1 MRTTP
6 FHLARTATA
15 FLRAGLDASAPAA
28 ASAVPATGPARVPAG
43 LWDTAH
49 MAPRTDIVVPGE
61 TLPAVFWNAARL
73 RGERVW
79 MRQKELGIW
88 RAWTWQQTAEAVAE
102 IAHGLMALDFAPGDC
117 ASILSNTVIEW
128 VLADLAVLSCAG
140 VSNGIYPTDAASQ
153 VHYLCEDSST
163 TVLFVE
169 DDEQLDKALAVRA
182 QLPRLRKVVVFDMK
196 GLRDF
201 HDPDVMS
208 LQDLRALGREHLRLH
223 PQAIDERVGQLRPAD
238 LAILIYT
245 SGTTGKPK
253 GAMHSHG
260 GLVYAMR
267 GYNTLIA
274 QDERDERMCF
284 LPLCHVAE
292 RMGGEY
298 FAMYTGSVLNF
309 VENPETVPE
318 NVREIAPTVF
328 LAVPR
333 VWEKFYSGV
342 MIALKEATPL
352 QRAAYAWAIG
362 VGERIA
368 DRVLAGQPV
377 DGALKLQFRLA
388 RVLAL
393 DNVRKLIGIHRAR
406 FLVTGAA
413 PISPDLV
420 RWYLALGVPM
430 LEVWGM
436 TETGGASTGMPAD
449 RIKPGSIGP
458 ATSYNEVRID
468 EGTGE
473 IRVRG
478 PNVFMGY
485 LNQPEKTAETIDP
498 DGWLHTGDVGTVDAD
513 GFFRITDRMKDI
525 IITAGGKN
533 ITPSELENELKFSP
547 YITDA
552 VVIGDAR
559 PYLTV
564 IIMIDQENVEKYA
577 QDHDVPF
584 SNYASLTRAREVQ
597 DLIQG
602 EIDRVNAKF
611 ARVEQIKKFFLLD
624 TQLSAEDEELTPTMK
639 LKRKL
644 VQAKYAAQIDA
655 MYAA

>member
-1 MRTTP
+1 M
-6 FHLARTATA
+6 
-15 FLRAGLDASAPAA
+15 SN
-28 ASAVPATGPARVPAG
+28 
-43 LWDTAH
+43 LWDQS
-49 MAPRTDIVVPGE
+49 RTQPETRVVMPGE
-61 TLPAVFWNAARL
+61 TIPAIFWNAAKARSDK
-73 RGERVW
+73 VW
-79 MRQKELGIW
+79 LRQKELGIW
-88 RAWTWQQTAEAVAE
+88 RIWTWRQTADAVRE
-102 IAHGLMALDFAPGDC
+102 IGNGLLSLGFSARET
-117 ASILSNTVIEW
+117 ASVLSNTNVEW
-128 VLADLAVLSCAG
+128 VLSDLAILSAG
-140 VSNGIYPTDAASQ
+140 GVANGIYPTDAAEQ

-163 TVLFVE
+163 TILFVE
-169 DDEQLDKALAVRA
+169 DDEQLDKALEVR
-182 QLPRLRKVVVFDMK
+182 QRLPKLRKIVVFDME
-196 GLRDF
+196 GLRDLK
-201 HDPDVMS
+201 DEQVIS
-208 LQDLRALGREHLRLH
+208 LAQLRELGRMYGLEH
-223 PQAIDERVGQLRPAD
+223 PQALDERVAACQPEE

-253 GAMHSHG
+253 GAMHNHKA
-260 GLVYAMR
+260 LVYTVR

-274 QDERDERMCF
+274 QDETDERMCF

-292 RMGGEY
+292 RLGGEY
-298 FAMYTGSVLNF
+298 FAMYTGTILNF

-328 LAVPR
+328 TAVPR

-342 MIALKEATPL
+342 MITLKEASRL
-352 QRAAYAWAIG
+352 QQLAYGWSIG
-362 VGERIA
+362 VGTRIA
-368 DRVLAGQPV
+368 DLVLAKQPV
-377 DGALKLQFRLA
+377 PGSLKLQFQIA

-393 DNVRKLIGIHRAR
+393 NNVRKLIGVHRAR

-420 RWYLALGVPM
+420 RWYLALGLPM

-436 TETGGASTGMPAD
+436 TESCGASTGMPVD

-468 EGTGE
+468 PATGE
-473 IRVRG
+473 ILVRG

-485 LNQPEKTAETIDP
+485 LNQPEKTAETIDK
-498 DGWLHTGDVGTVDAD
+498 DGWLHTGDVGTVDEE

-547 YITDA
+547 YVTDA
-552 VVIGDAR
+552 VVIGDKR

-564 IIMIDQENVEKYA
+564 IVMIDQENVEKYA
-577 QDHDVPF
+577 QDNDVPF
-584 SNYASLTRAREVQ
+584 SNYASLTKAPEVQ
-597 DLIQG
+597 ALIQA
-602 EIDRVNAKF
+602 ELDRVNKKF
-611 ARVEQIKKFFLLD
+611 ARVEQIKKFWLLD

-644 VQAKYAAQIDA
+644 VQQKYAAQIDA
-655 MYAA
+655 MYS